1 MNLTVDINSACLRF
15 RLVEDYPEILR
26 VDTYPTT
33 NHHEYLDVGLFVFL
47 SNLNDL
53 YELLEYAVEHVL
65 VIP

>member
-1 MNLTVDINSACLRF
+1 MNLTVDINPACLRF
-15 RLVEDYPEILR
+15 RLVGDSPEILH

-33 NHHEYLDVGLFVFL
+33 NHHEYLDAGLFVFL
-47 SNLNDL
+47 SDLNDL